1 MNKESLAIRTAMS
14 KKFTAIIGSRMPIRS
29 LNDDEILDS
38 YLSNE
43 PAIYVKENP
52 KPAVG
57 LDKKHKTAYQ
67 FGLFAQEMLKYN
79 FVNYEYLQ
87 TRKVAYD
94 LKDGEFKVLT
104 YFVNIL
110 EKIYIENAAATLFDG
125 YLLKAYKYMLNE
137 EYKNLPDIN
146 DPESSFAEFFNAL
159 EQFSIMGPIKGKF
172 ETAEAKSAFSRNIKK
187 IHSLSKMT
195 NSEERID
202 TIYEVFDDTSDI
214 WRDIA
219 DNLEEGM
226 SSLPS
231 ALSSIFNSS
240 FANNSVSDLDP
251 DEIANSADLSKGSMR
266 NTTFRELS
274 DEEKEEMEE
283 EEEEIDIEDED
294 EEEDIDDE
302 FKEELADYDGN
313 DDAEIVFDNDEEF
326 DLTTSHDY
334 DPDEFEI
341 EREGLDFFDRL
352 IEAEISMAN
361 AKEKEES
368 DKLPEFKT
376 IDKKY
381 SGRHYKLSNV
391 SVNLKDTK
399 IAKNSYNKV
408 LLRNINSINATIKK
422 LKKMFADDVE
432 ETEFR
437 TSGKLSIDRT
447 VSTTKTAK
455 LFTKTVTPEDKT
467 DMAVM
472 VLIDE
477 SGSMSGSRIERA
489 KEAAINI
496 TEIFGKIGIPTY
508 IMGFTADMSGY
519 DVIHYH
525 YSDWNNKQEDRL
537 KLTSIAAKANN
548 FDGYSIRYA
557 SKLLGLRP
565 ETHKILFVI
574 SDGQPAAQAYNRDS
588 GIRDTKDAIRESRS
602 NGQTVIGVAIGSDI
616 EELQAMYGKD
626 FIFIEENK
634 TLFAGMIKRF
644 TEVVKSW

>member
-159 EQFSIMGPIKGKF
+159 EQFCIMGPIKGKF
-172 ETAEAKSAFSRNIKK
+172 ETADAKSAFSRNIKK

-274 DEEKEEMEE
+274 DEEKDEMEE

-294 EEEDIDDE
+294 EEDIDDE
-302 FKEELADYDGN
+302 FKEKLADYDGN

-381 SGRHYKLSNV
+381 SGRHYKLDRK
-391 SVNLKDTK
+391 SV
-399 IAKNSYNKV
+399 V
-408 LLRNINSINATIKK
+408 
-422 LKKMFADDVE
+422 
-432 ETEFR
+432 
-437 TSGKLSIDRT
+437 
-447 VSTTKTAK
+447 
-455 LFTKTVTPEDKT
+455 
-467 DMAVM
+467 
-472 VLIDE
+472 
-477 SGSMSGSRIERA
+477 
-489 KEAAINI
+489 
-496 TEIFGKIGIPTY
+496 
-508 IMGFTADMSGY
+508 
-519 DVIHYH
+519 
-525 YSDWNNKQEDRL
+525 
-537 KLTSIAAKANN
+537 
-548 FDGYSIRYA
+548 
-557 SKLLGLRP
+557 
-565 ETHKILFVI
+565 
-574 SDGQPAAQAYNRDS
+574 
-588 GIRDTKDAIRESRS
+588 
-602 NGQTVIGVAIGSDI
+602 
-616 EELQAMYGKD
+616 
-626 FIFIEENK
+626 
-634 TLFAGMIKRF
+634 
-644 TEVVKSW
+644 

>member
-159 EQFSIMGPIKGKF
+159 EQFCIMGPIKGKF
-172 ETAEAKSAFSRNIKK
+172 ETADAKSAFSRNIKK

-274 DEEKEEMEE
+274 DEEKDEMEE

-294 EEEDIDDE
+294 EEDIDDE

-313 DDAEIVFDNDEEF
+313 DNAEIVFDNDEEF

-455 LFTKTVTPEDKT
+455 LFTKIVTPEDKT

-634 TLFAGMIKRF
+634 TLFTGMIKRF

>member
-172 ETAEAKSAFSRNIKK
+172 ETADAKSAFSRNIKK

-274 DEEKEEMEE
+274 DEEKDEMEE

-294 EEEDIDDE
+294 EEDIDDE

-634 TLFAGMIKRF
+634 TLFTGMIKRF

>member
-172 ETAEAKSAFSRNIKK
+172 ETADAKSAFSRNIKK
-187 IHSLSKMT
+187 IHSLFKMT

-274 DEEKEEMEE
+274 DEEKDEMEE

-294 EEEDIDDE
+294 EEDIDDE

-634 TLFAGMIKRF
+634 TLFTGMIKRF

>member
-104 YFVNIL
+104 YFVNVL
-110 EKIYIENAAATLFDG
+110 EKIYIENAAPTLFDG

-634 TLFAGMIKRF
+634 TLFAGMIK
-644 TEVVKSW
+644 